1 MRYDIHYDFLTDSY
15 IVQNSE
21 CDRHEGRYTEAV
33 YEGGYSWSEYG
44 ANEDQVR
51 DLGLELPEE

>member
-15 IVQNSE
+15 TVQISE
-21 CDRHEGRYTEAV
+21 CDYHVCRYIETV
-33 YEGGYSWSEYG
+33 YDDGYSWSEYG
-44 ANEDQVR
+44 ASEAQVR

>member
-1 MRYDIHYDFLTDSY
+1 MRYDTYYDFLTDSY
-15 IVQNSE
+15 TVQISE
-21 CDRHEGRYTEAV
+21 CDRHEGGYTDSV
-33 YEGGYSWSEYG
+33 YAGGYSWSEYG

>member
-15 IVQNSE
+15 PVQISE
-21 CDRHEGRYTEAV
+21 CDRHEGRYTETV